1 MSSSPPSSSAADD
14 ASMTHGQD
22 AAASAAETVAAPLTR
37 RARREAEAAE
47 TAAARTEVAARAP
60 RAPRAAGRA
69 STTPAVVASLGSA
82 VAAAPAR
89 TVAAGRHVVAN
100 AARIAAVGGVMA
112 VAASLAIGM
121 TVPATSLMATA
132 SSETVDAAA
141 SATTSAPRVAVVAE
155 AVDAAAVAP
164 APSRD
169 SYTAGSSAA
178 LQMASY
184 QAAGLGYAPGYV
196 PTTGSIRWPF
206 PYSTTMSSG
215 FGEYR
220 GDSIH
225 TGLDFNPGIGSP
237 VQSIAAGTVIS
248 AGWGPTSALGYY
260 VVVQHE
266 INGELIESTYAH
278 MIDGS
283 SSLAPGQSIP
293 VGTIVGEV
301 GNTGLSTGPHLH
313 LIIKVNGVAV
323 DPYEWLS
330 TNATNK

>member
-1 MSSSPPSSSAADD
+1 VSSSPSSSRAADD
-14 ASMTHGQD
+14 ASMTDASHP
-22 AAASAAETVAAPLTR
+22 AAAIDAVPLSR
-37 RARREAEAAE
+37 RARREAEALAI
-47 TAAARTEVAARAP
+47 ASVPRTVR
-60 RAPRAAGRA
+60 GA
-69 STTPAVVASLGSA
+69 SAVPGLVSSLGSA
-82 VAAAPAR
+82 VAAAPGR

-132 SSETVDAAA
+132 SSEVVDEVAVAEAA
-141 SATTSAPRVAVVAE
+141 APRVGVVAE
-155 AVDAAAVAP
+155 AVDAAAVPAAP
-164 APSRD
+164 TRD
-169 SYTAGSSAA
+169 SYTGGSTAA

-237 VQSIAAGTVIS
+237 VQSIAAGIVIS

-260 VVVQHE
+260 VVIQHE
-266 INGELIESTYAH
+266 INGELVESTYAH
-278 MIDGS
+278 MLDGS
-283 SSLAPGQSIP
+283 SDLAPGQSVP
-293 VGTIVGEV
+293 VGTIVGDV
-301 GNTGLSTGPHLH
+301 GTTGLSTGPHLH
-313 LIIKVNGVAV
+313 LIIKVNGTPV
-323 DPYEWLS
+323 DPYEWLT
-330 TNATNK
+330 TNATNR